1 MDIVLIAAMSA
12 NRVIGKD
19 GRTPW
24 HIPEELAFFK
34 TTTMGHP
41 LIMGRTTFESLPFP
55 LPGRRNIVLSRN
67 PSFQPEG
74 AEMVSTLEKALELC
88 NSADLVFVIGGAQVF
103 SVAMPV
109 ATGILLSVLDRTV
122 DGDATFPEINPLEF
136 REISK
141 ILHTGT
147 EDFNVITY
155 RRL

>member
-41 LIMGRTTFESLPFP
+41 LIMGRNTFESLLFP
-55 LPGRRNIVLSRN
+55 LPGRRNIVLSRE
-67 PSFQPEG
+67 PSYHAEG
-74 AEMVSTLEKALELC
+74 AEIVSTLERALELC
-88 NSADLVFVIGGAQVF
+88 NGADIVFVIGGAQIF
-103 SVAMPV
+103 SLAMPL
-109 ATGILLSVLDRTV
+109 ATGILLSVLDRAV
-122 DGDATFPEINPLEF
+122 DGDTTFPVISPLEF
-136 REISK
+136 REISRT
-141 ILHTGT
+141 HYTGT
-147 EDFNVITY
+147 ENFNVVTY

>member
-34 TTTMGHP
+34 TITMGHP

-74 AEMVSTLEKALELC
+74 AEMVSTLEEALDLC
-88 NSADLVFVIGGAQVF
+88 NGADIVFVIGGAQVF
-103 SVAMPV
+103 SAAMPV
-109 ATGILLSVLDRTV
+109 ATGILLSVLDRPV
-122 DGDATFPEINPLEF
+122 DGDATFPEISPLEF

-141 ILHTGT
+141 IRHTGT
-147 EDFNVITY
+147 ENFNVITY
-155 RRL
+155 RRF

>member
-12 NRVIGKD
+12 NRVIGRN
-19 GRTPW
+19 GRMPW
-24 HIPEELAFFK
+24 HIPKELAFFK

-55 LPGRRNIVLSRN
+55 LPGRRNIVLSRD

-74 AEMVSTLEKALELC
+74 AEIASTLEKALELC
-88 NSADLVFVIGGAQVF
+88 NGADIVFVIGGAQIF
-103 SVAMPV
+103 SLAMPL
-109 ATGILLSVLDRTV
+109 ATGILLSVLDRAV
-122 DGDATFPEINPLEF
+122 EGDTIFPEINPLEF
-136 REISK
+136 GEISR
-141 ILHTGT
+141 IRHTGG